1 MRSAREMEN
10 LMQSFP
16 RLVLVGLA
24 AIALAAPV
32 AGQRSD
38 DQISSKSI
46 ALMHQGQALMAAGKL
61 EDAENA
67 LETALAVD
75 PRNRWAYTDIA
86 RVAEKQHLFGKA
98 VRMTDKALLIEPN
111 DPDAIAVQGEA
122 MVEMGATARAQ
133 ENLQKLQQIC
143 GAKSCPQVA
152 QLSTAISRGP
162 TVASAKTPDS
172 PKKD

>member
-1 MRSAREMEN
+1 
-10 LMQSFP
+10 MQSFP
-16 RLVLVGLA
+16 RVLLA
-24 AIALAAPV
+24 GFAAVALAAPV
-32 AGQRSD
+32 TGQRSD
-38 DQISSKSI
+38 DQIQPRSVE
-46 ALMHQGQALMAAGKL
+46 LMHQGQALMAAGKL
-61 EDAENA
+61 EQAEDT

-75 PRNRWAYTDIA
+75 PRNRWAYIDIA

-98 VRMTDKALLIEPN
+98 IRMTNKALLIEPN

-143 GAKSCPQVA
+143 GAKSCPQVS
-152 QLSTAISRGP
+152 QLSAAISRGP
-162 TVASAKTPDS
+162 TVASAKAPDT